1 MPTTGHI
8 RRLLNIIAT
17 LQSGRFINA
26 RELADECN
34 VSRRTIFRDIEKLRQ
49 SGLRI
54 AFDENR
60 QGYQFEES
68 QFLLPADLTTEE
80 VLALI
85 TLCQD
90 MADDQKGLHYL
101 EPARTA
107 AFKLASVLPRKM
119 RKYIGDSIELRH
131 IRIGPTANL
140 EGTEN
145 CYELISQALQ
155 NRQTV
160 RIQYRSFTD
169 QESISTELNPYCIF
183 FSRRSWYVIG
193 YSFLHDEVRTFH
205 LKRFKKIEI
214 VPDSEYEIPAGF
226 SLDSYLGNAWHMI
239 REKDQAFHVVVRF
252 APLVAGNVAEIQWH
266 KTQRIE
272 SQPDGSILFH
282 ADVEGLNEIVWWILG
297 YGRQAEVLEPPE
309 LRQKIMEHIQALMQQ
324 YQQQPG

>member
-8 RRLLNIIAT
+8 RRLLNIIAI

-26 RELADECN
+26 GKLADECQ

-54 AFDENR
+54 SFDEKK

-68 QFLLPADLTTEE
+68 SFLLPADLTTEE

-101 EPARTA
+101 EPARIA

-140 EGTEN
+140 EGTED
-145 CYELISQALQ
+145 CYESISRALQ
-155 NRQTV
+155 NRQCV
-160 RIQYRSFTD
+160 KIQYRSFAD
-169 QESISTELNPYCIF
+169 QDLISTQLNPYCFF

-193 YSFLHDEVRTFH
+193 YSLLHEDVRTFH
-205 LKRFKKIEI
+205 LKRFEQVEI
-214 VPDSEYEIPAGF
+214 LSESKYEIPAEF

-239 REKDQAFHVVVRF
+239 REKDHPHHVVIRF
-252 APLVAGNVAEIQWH
+252 APMVAGNVAEIQWH
-266 KTQRIE
+266 KTQNIE
-272 SQPDGSILFH
+272 LQPDGSMLFH
-282 ADVEGLNEIVWWILG
+282 VDVEGLNEIVWWILG
-297 YGRQAEVLEPPE
+297 YGKQAEVLEPPE
-309 LRQKIMEHIQALMQQ
+309 LRQKVLEHVQALVQQ
-324 YQQQPG
+324 YQN